1 MVKFKLAIV
10 GFTLG
15 VLLGAASHLF
25 GIIFLSGT
33 DILIHLILAAIGGT
47 IGFIADNK

>member
-1 MVKFKLAIV
+1 MMKFKLAII
-10 GFTLG
+10 GITLG

-33 DILIHLILAAIGGT
+33 DILIHLIIAVVGGMIGY
-47 IGFIADNK
+47 IADNK